1 MEHLQIENW
10 ARWQSYRADRG
21 QPPWIKIHRC
31 VMRNPEWV
39 ELTDSERGQLVSMW
53 LLAADNNGL
62 IPSSPDLIQKLCFMS
77 DPLDID
83 KFKNLGFI
91 RQADVKAASKRR
103 QSDCKV
109 SHQSRVE
116 KNREDKKRVLA
127 NPPDFGIKDSSK
139 IYKSKSGKILSG
151 EIFKSFITFW
161 NVFNYKQGKADAA
174 DSWLKIDPDEA
185 LLRKILSAAKTEASA
200 RPGLFQKKQTPKM
213 AQGWLSSRRWEDEFS
228 EQVISRDTVFI
239 VKPEH
244 RGQE

>member
-103 QSDCKV
+103 QSDGKV

-151 EIFKSFITFW
+151 EIFKSFITF
-161 NVFNYKQGKADAA
+161 
-174 DSWLKIDPDEA
+174 L
-185 LLRKILSAAKTEASA
+185 T
-200 RPGLFQKKQTPKM
+200 
-213 AQGWLSSRRWEDEFS
+213 
-228 EQVISRDTVFI
+228 
-239 VKPEH
+239 
-244 RGQE
+244 